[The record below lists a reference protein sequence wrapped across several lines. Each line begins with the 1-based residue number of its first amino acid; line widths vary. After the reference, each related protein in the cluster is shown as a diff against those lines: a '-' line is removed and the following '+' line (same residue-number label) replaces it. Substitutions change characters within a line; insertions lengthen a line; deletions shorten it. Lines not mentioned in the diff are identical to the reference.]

1 MNNSLILKAENL
13 SKSFTSGNTVLEILK
28 GLQVN
33 VKKGEMVAIVGA
45 SGVGKSTLL
54 HILGLLESPTAGKV
68 FYEGIDAS
76 GLKENELAKFRNEK
90 IGFVFQFH
98 HLLNEFTA
106 LENVMIPALV
116 GGYKK
121 SQAKKIS
128 YDILKSVGLAERVNH
143 KPGEL
148 SGGEQ
153 QRVAVAR
160 ALVMK
165 PKIVLADEPTG
176 NLDQTTGEEVFELM
190 KRLKKEREE
199 TFVIVTHNLS
209 LAKEADRILEL
220 KGGKLEETVT
230 RHS

>member
-28 GLQVN
+28 GLHVN
-33 VKKGEMVAIVGA
+33 IRKGEMVAIVGA

-54 HILGLLESPTAGKV
+54 HILGLLENPTAGKV

-106 LENVMIPALV
+106 LENVMIPALI

-121 SQAKKIS
+121 SQAKNIS
-128 YDILKSVGLAERVNH
+128 DDILKSVGLAERVNH

-153 QRVAVAR
+153 QRVAIAR

-220 KGGKLEETVT
+220 KGGKLEEV
-230 RHS
+230 